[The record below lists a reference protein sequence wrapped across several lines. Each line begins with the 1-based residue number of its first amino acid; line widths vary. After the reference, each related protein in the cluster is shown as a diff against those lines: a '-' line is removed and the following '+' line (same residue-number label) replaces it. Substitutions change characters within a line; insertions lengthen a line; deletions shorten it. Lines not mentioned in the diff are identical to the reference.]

1 MGVAQHGR
9 EDGGVWRLGEV
20 LGDQGRLARAGDGG
34 QLEQVLRERVVVVRH
49 AGQEWKVGD
58 KGDRE

>member
-1 MGVAQHGR
+1 MTQHGR

-20 LGDQGRLARAGDGG
+20 LGHQRGLGPGDGG

-58 KGDRE
+58 ERDRE